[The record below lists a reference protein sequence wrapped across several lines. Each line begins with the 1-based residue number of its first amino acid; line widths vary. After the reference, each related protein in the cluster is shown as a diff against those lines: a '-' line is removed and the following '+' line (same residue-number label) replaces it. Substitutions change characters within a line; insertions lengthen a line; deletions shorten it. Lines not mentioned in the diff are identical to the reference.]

1 MKGFFALMATV
12 FAALWQVT
20 VAPLFPVSN
29 VTFDF
34 VLVTLVAV
42 AAFGSPRRAMVCVP
56 VAALAYGFL
65 SDRSPAL
72 LLLAYLPLLP
82 LGVYLEE
89 ARVPL
94 NHFART
100 ALATLATGAW
110 ARLLL
115 ATGAIL
121 GGAEAGPGDVF
132 LGVILKGLFLDF
144 ALLSVV
150 YVPLRLL
157 GWSGQGMSLQRGTYY
172 SSL

>member
-1 MKGFFALMATV
+1 MKAFLSVVGVV
-12 FAALWQVT
+12 FAAMWQVT

-34 VLVTLVAV
+34 VLVALVVV

-82 LGVYLEE
+82 LGLYLEE

-94 NHFART
+94 NHYART
-100 ALATLATGAW
+100 LLATVATGAW
-110 ARLLL
+110 VRLLL
-115 ATGAIL
+115 VLGAVL
-121 GGAEAGPGDVF
+121 GGAEATLGDVVF
-132 LGVILKGLFLDF
+132 GVIVKGLFLDF